1 MKTARLLFFCWA
13 ATCMTGLLSAHTP
26 IEVVVHRGA
35 NHLAPENTIPAAL
48 AALKEGATWVE
59 VDVRP
64 SKDDVLFNL
73 HDETLERTTN
83 GSGPLADMPA
93 EEVEKLDTGSWFG
106 REFAGTKVPRI
117 AEMLDSLKGKA
128 NVFFDVKR
136 GTSVSSL
143 VALVREKGYEENSF
157 FWFAEPAMQD
167 SLQRLAPHLKLKVNA
182 SSISELQRWMK
193 TCQPA
198 VVEIAPEQITP
209 EFTDFCHRHGIR
221 IMAAVMEADEHAY
234 RTAIEKNADL
244 INLDRPELFRAIL
257 QHSLQRI
264 AFIADVHLQDVEGH
278 PELVRSMQ
286 SQIHSTRLFNE
297 NYYAFMAALD
307 DVVRRHI
314 SLVVLPGDLTDDG
327 QEVNQEAMRQIL
339 DNYSRRYGLS
349 FFVTT
354 GNHDPQRP
362 FGMEYTGS
370 DFLTPDGG
378 TTTLASAPSPGK
390 EREGIR
396 VDSALHCAGYRK
408 TMECY
413 ARFGYFPRPEY
424 LYWES
429 PFSTYSYTEYSYP
442 QALAES
448 KIENRSY
455 TLCDSLVATDAS
467 YLVEPAE
474 GVWLLAIDGS
484 VHLPTGKAGSGQEA
498 YQGAGAG
505 YNNVLKHKPFLLPW
519 VGKVAAEAQR
529 RHKQLV
535 AFCHYPLAEFNCGA
549 SPLIASAWGKEKF
562 DLQRVP
568 ADSITEAF
576 LEAGIRL
583 HVAGHMHVNNTS
595 VRTGKDGSRLYNIQV
610 PSIATCLPAYKILT
624 LMGTSAVQVETIVLD
639 SVPGFDRLFPL
650 YGQEYRHAL
659 ASGKKPEW
667 GEEILRSKNYGEYCS
682 LHFRNLVCARF
693 IPQDIPSALTD
704 GLAEVPGAALPTEL
718 PIDLYRLRYAGTLAL
733 EQIPAERIK
742 QYQEWF
748 DKTGKLPLSQ
758 ACKEQVEALE
768 KIFGC
773 FLHPLPNDN
782 FTILTGDK

>member
-1 MKTARLLFFCWA
+1 
-13 ATCMTGLLSAHTP
+13 MTGLLSAHTP

-64 SKDDVLFNL
+64 SKDGLLFNL
-73 HDETLERTTN
+73 HDETLECTTN

-93 EEVEKLDTGSWFG
+93 EEVEKLDAGSWFG

-143 VALVREKGYEENSF
+143 VALIREKGYEENSF

-182 SSISELQRWMK
+182 SSVSELQRWMK
-193 TCQPA
+193 TCRPA
-198 VVEIAPEQITP
+198 VVEISPEQITP
-209 EFTDFCHRHGIR
+209 EFTGFCHRHGIR

-234 RTAIEKNADL
+234 RTAIEKNVDL

-314 SLVVLPGDLTDDG
+314 SLVVLLGDLTDDG
-327 QEVNQEAMRQIL
+327 QEVNQEAMRKIL
-339 DNYSRRYGLS
+339 DNYSRRYGIS

-362 FGMEYTGS
+362 FGMEYIGS

-378 TTTLASAPSPGK
+378 TTTLASAPCCTK
-390 EREGIR
+390 KREEMK
-396 VDSALHCAGYRK
+396 VDSSLHCTGYREM
-408 TMECY
+408 MECY
-413 ARFGYFPRPEY
+413 ASFGYFPRPEY
-424 LYWES
+424 LYWET
-429 PFSTYSYTEYSYP
+429 PFSTYGYKEYSYP

-448 KIENRSY
+448 RIENRSY
-455 TLCDSLVATDAS
+455 TLCDSLAATDAS

-519 VGKVAAEAQR
+519 VRKVAAEAQR

-549 SPLIASAWGKEKF
+549 SPLIASAWGKDKF

-583 HVAGHMHVNNTS
+583 HVAGHMHVNNTA
-595 VRTGKDGSRLYNIQV
+595 VKTGKDGSRLYNIQV

-624 LMGTSAVQVETIVLD
+624 LMGTSAVQVETVVLD

-650 YGQEYRHAL
+650 YRQEYKHAL
-659 ASGKKPEW
+659 ACGKQPEW
-667 GEEILRSKNYGEYCS
+667 NEEILRSKSYGEYCS
-682 LHFRNLVCARF
+682 LHFSHLVRRRL
-693 IPQDIPSALTD
+693 IPQDIPSALTE
-704 GLAEVPGAALPTEL
+704 GLAQASDSCLLPDLL
-718 PIDLYRLRYAGTLAL
+718 PDLYRLHYAGWLARK
-733 EQIPAERIK
+733 QMPAERICK
-742 QYQEWF
+742 YRSWF
-748 DKTGKLPLSQ
+748 AAARNLPLS
-758 ACKEQVEALE
+758 KECRKQVEALE
-768 KIFGC
+768 EIFNC
-773 FLHPLPNDN
+773 FLHPLPDDN
-782 FTILTGDK
+782 FTIPTGNQ